1 VLLGIH
7 RERLLDNA
15 LLVKSRPPLCNLL
28 KKTNKNNKRIPRRRG
43 RQHYEDE
50 DEEALSVSLDI
61 VSWPVSISRWKVFPG
76 MCAIFFFFPLSSTHS
91 KRERCLK
98 TTTTCVF
105 RPRCRNVRN
114 VFLSLH
120 ACAKR
125 LNSSLLS
132 SSFKNKPAKLRTV
145 TLLKQQRIWNIQN
158 RRDLRFTERE
168 KVAHH
173 RTDYQVTLYSA
184 RVV

>member
-76 MCAIFFFFPLSSTHS
+76 MCAIFFFSSFIVDSFQARKMFKNNNNMRFSTKMS
-91 KRERCLK
+91 KCAEC
-98 TTTTCVF
+98 
-105 RPRCRNVRN
+105 
-114 VFLSLH
+114 LSLS
-120 ACAKR
+120 ACVR
-125 LNSSLLS
+125 
-132 SSFKNKPAKLRTV
+132 
-145 TLLKQQRIWNIQN
+145 
-158 RRDLRFTERE
+158 
-168 KVAHH
+168 
-173 RTDYQVTLYSA
+173 
-184 RVV
+184 

>member
-1 VLLGIH
+1 M
-7 RERLLDNA
+7 R
-15 LLVKSRPPLCNLL
+15 
-28 KKTNKNNKRIPRRRG
+28 
-43 RQHYEDE
+43 
-50 DEEALSVSLDI
+50 
-61 VSWPVSISRWKVFPG
+61 
-76 MCAIFFFFPLSSTHS
+76 FFFFPLSSTHS

-132 SSFKNKPAKLRTV
+132 SSFKNKPAKHAHCNIIKTTEDLEYSKPPRSTFYGKRKGCSPPDRLPGNV
-145 TLLKQQRIWNIQN
+145 IFSSRGLNFDSVYFPYFFYCQLDLKGQN
-158 RRDLRFTERE
+158 LGT
-168 KVAHH
+168 
-173 RTDYQVTLYSA
+173 
-184 RVV
+184 